1 MKRII
6 TLILVFYLTSLM
18 LSAQNRISYS
28 LDFVAGVGVEKG
40 PLVSFAPEFVAQYN
54 LGGFVMG
61 VGAGARYA
69 RPCYEYDTRHSR
81 SFKNELDIPVFI
93 RLGYGKAKLF
103 ANVDAGYAIGILG
116 YDTENRDLLINRST
130 SKRVYPYDGL
140 FFEPHFGWR
149 FGQRS
154 ALALGVL
161 LQQSTILNLYE
172 RKDVIAGKEET
183 VFYGKDT
190 NSFSPAIT
198 LRYVVGF

>member
-1 MKRII
+1 MLHFNAKRV
-6 TLILVFYLTSLM
+6 ILVDGTIDEGISSDVTR
-18 LSAQNRISYS
+18 LSDQR
-28 LDFVAGVGVEKG
+28 FH
-40 PLVSFAPEFVAQYN
+40 
-54 LGGFVMG
+54 
-61 VGAGARYA
+61 
-69 RPCYEYDTRHSR
+69 T
-81 SFKNELDIPVFI
+81 VFI

-116 YDTENRDLLINRST
+116 YDTENRDLLINQST

-140 FFEPHFGWR
+140 FFERHFGWR